1 MQIESTPG
9 VRVALILP
17 YPSVPIWMK
26 GLLGRL
32 EDIDGLLLSVIG
44 VAEQDVPLSRCRD
57 LFSIWQKF
65 DAKIFADGSSQLG
78 RCPFEEFLSETSEDK
93 WAGQQVFRENGP
105 FVDYVQEQ
113 PLDIVLWML
122 PARPPKQVLDQA
134 RIGVW
139 SLSNVQGDTVGF
151 WELIDSVPVTTC
163 ELHRLGPVPKE
174 DTVLGQAFAKTDRKS
189 LARTLRVVRALDESL
204 VISKLNQAI
213 QPGEGVL
220 QSSPVGQ
227 QRAARR
233 QRPGV
238 LQLLFGL
245 GRLYGRYVANI
256 AMRPFYRDQWQ
267 LAYRVGGE
275 RLSRKGLL
283 RLAPARKGFW
293 ADPFVIRRDGRTVIV
308 FEEMPEDKP
317 QGRIAVIEI
326 DDDGRAGPPRVVL
339 ERDHHLSYPFLMEF
353 NDSLFMVPES
363 ADAEK
368 VEAFRCV
375 SFPDQWES
383 HAVLLNGV
391 RAYDPTLIE
400 HDGRW
405 WMFVTIQHNGNTT
418 DDELHLYYASD
429 PFGQW
434 VAHPANP
441 ICLDVR
447 CARPAGALFR
457 QNGQLF
463 RPAQDCSVRYGYA
476 ISIQRVIRMDTTA
489 YEEETVQR
497 ILPDWAEDAQGTHTV
512 NQADGITVYD
522 CIARRR
528 K

>member
-1 MQIESTPG
+1 
-9 VRVALILP
+9 
-17 YPSVPIWMK
+17 MK

-32 EDIDGLLLSVIG
+32 EDIDGISLSVIG
-44 VAEQDVPLSRCRD
+44 IAEQNVTPSRHGD
-57 LFSIWQKF
+57 LFSVWQEL
-65 DAKIFADGSSQLG
+65 DAKIFADGSSQFG
-78 RCPFEEFLSETSEDK
+78 RCPFQEFLSETSEDK
-93 WAGQQVFRENGP
+93 WVHQQVFREDGAL
-105 FVDYVQEQ
+105 VDYVREQ
-113 PLDIVLWML
+113 SLDILLWML
-122 PARPPKQVLDQA
+122 PARPAKRVLDQA
-134 RIGVW
+134 KIGVW
-139 SLSNVQGDTVGF
+139 SLSNVRNEAVGF
-151 WELIDSVPVTTC
+151 WELINAVPVTSC
-163 ELHRLGPVPKE
+163 ELHGLGSVPKK

-189 LARTLRVVRALDESL
+189 LARTQRVAHALDESL
-204 VISKLNQAI
+204 VVSKMNQI
-213 QPGEGVL
+213 VGSGEHAL
-220 QSSPVGQ
+220 QSHPVE
-227 QRAARR
+227 QRPASRQ
-233 QRPGV
+233 QRPGSIR
-238 LQLLFGL
+238 LLYGL
-245 GRLYGRYVANI
+245 GRLYGRYVANL
-256 AMRPFYRDQWQ
+256 AMARFYRDQWQ

-275 RLSRKGLL
+275 RLSQKGLL
-283 RLAPARKGFW
+283 RLAPAHKGFW
-293 ADPFVIRRDGRTVIV
+293 ADPFVIRRDGRAVIV
-308 FEEMPEDKP
+308 FEELPEEKP
-317 QGRIAVIEI
+317 EGRIAVIEI

-339 ERDHHLSYPFLMEF
+339 ERDYHLSYPFLLEF
-353 NDSLFMVPES
+353 NDELFIIPES

-375 SFPDQWES
+375 SFPDKWES
-383 HAVLLNGV
+383 HAVLLDGV

-400 HDGRW
+400 HEGRW

-457 QNGQLF
+457 ENDQLF

-476 ISIQRVIRMDTTA
+476 LSIQRVIRMNTTE

-512 NQADGITVYD
+512 NQAGGITVYD

>member
-1 MQIESTPG
+1 
-9 VRVALILP
+9 
-17 YPSVPIWMK
+17 MK
-26 GLLGRL
+26 GLLCRL
-32 EDIDGLLLSVIG
+32 EDVDGLSLSVIG
-44 VAEQDVPLSRCRD
+44 VAEQDVTPSRYRD
-57 LFSIWQKF
+57 LFSVWQEF
-65 DAKIFADGSSQLG
+65 DAKIFSDGSRQLG
-78 RCPFEEFLSETSEDK
+78 RCSFEDFLSETPEDK

-105 FVDYVQEQ
+105 FVDFLREQ
-113 PLDIVLWML
+113 SFDIVLWML
-122 PARPPKQVLDQA
+122 PARPAKQILDQA
-134 RIGVW
+134 RVGVW
-139 SLSNVQGDTVGF
+139 SLSNVRSDTVGF
-151 WELIDSVPVTTC
+151 RELIDAVPVTSC
-163 ELHRLGPVPKE
+163 ELNRLGSVPKE

-189 LARTLRVVRALDESL
+189 LARTLRVVHALDESL
-204 VISKLNQAI
+204 VVSKLNQI
-213 QPGEGVL
+213 IGLGESVL
-220 QSSPVGQ
+220 QSRPVEQ
-227 QRAARR
+227 QLAARQR
-233 QRPGV
+233 RPGTIR
-238 LQLLFGL
+238 LLYGL
-245 GRLYGRYVANI
+245 GRLYGRYMASL
-256 AMRPFYRDQWQ
+256 AMARFYRDQWQ
-267 LAYRVGGE
+267 LGYRVGGE
-275 RLSRKGLL
+275 RLSQKGLL
-283 RLAPARKGFW
+283 RLAPAHKGFW
-293 ADPFVIRRDGRTVIV
+293 ADPFVIRRDGRAVVV
-308 FEEMPEDKP
+308 FEELPEEKP
-317 QGRIAVIEI
+317 EGRIAVIEI
-326 DDDGRAGPPRVVL
+326 DEDGRAGPPRVVL
-339 ERDHHLSYPFLMEF
+339 ERDYHLSYPFLLEF
-353 NDSLFMVPES
+353 NDELFMVPES

-383 HAVLLNGV
+383 HAVLLEGI

-400 HDGRW
+400 HEGRW

-457 QNGQLF
+457 ENGQLF

-476 ISIQRVIRMDTTA
+476 LSIQRVIRMNTTE

-512 NQADGITVYD
+512 NQAGGITVYD